1 MPGVITAFV
10 ILAAVAI
17 CLQFVILFAMY
28 VGMRKSQQR
37 LDDLVTEVKQKGLP
51 TLVAAHSFF
60 IENGPKVANILDNVV
75 VSTTTVKGQIERID
89 ATVDDVIDRTRLQ
102 VIRTDELVTRTLDRI
117 EETSDIVH
125 HRVITPVRAVAG
137 VLRGFTAGIGALVGR
152 VSKNGPPRK
161 GPDGEM
167 FI

>member
-1 MPGVITAFV
+1 MAGVVTAAV

-28 VGMRKSQQR
+28 IGMRKSQQR

-60 IENGPKVANILDNVV
+60 IENGPKVANILDSVI
-75 VSTTTVKGQIERID
+75 VSTTTVKSQIE
-89 ATVDDVIDRTRLQ
+89 
-102 VIRTDELVTRTLDRI
+102 RI

>member
-10 ILAAVAI
+10 VLAAVAI
-17 CLQFVILFAMY
+17 CLQFVILFAIYM
-28 VGMRKSQQR
+28 GMRKSQQR
-37 LDDLVTEVKQKGLP
+37 VDDLVTEVKHKGLP

-117 EETSDIVH
+117 EEATDIVH

-137 VLRGFTAGIGALVGR
+137 ILRGVSAGIGLLVGR
-152 VSKNGPPRK
+152 GRNGPPRK